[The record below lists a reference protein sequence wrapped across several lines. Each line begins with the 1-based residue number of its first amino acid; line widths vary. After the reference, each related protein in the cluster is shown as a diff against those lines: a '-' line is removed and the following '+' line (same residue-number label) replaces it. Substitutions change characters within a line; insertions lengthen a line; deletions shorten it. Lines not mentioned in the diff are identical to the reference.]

1 MSQPNV
7 TRVVAAYIEE
17 RGKVLVQQRPA
28 HKARGGFWELPGG
41 KVDPGES
48 DADALKRELHEE
60 LSIKAD
66 IHDEI
71 ARHEHGYGD
80 LRILLIVYRT
90 SRSGDLQPT
99 EGQPIAWHTHEE
111 LLALA
116 LCDADRAIL
125 SAHATM

>member
-1 MSQPNV
+1 
-7 TRVVAAYIEE
+7 
-17 RGKVLVQQRPA
+17 VLVQQRPA

-48 DADALKRELHEE
+48 DAEALRRELHEE

-66 IHDEI
+66 IHDEL

-90 SRSGDLQPT
+90 TRTGELTPT
-99 EGQPIAWHTHEE
+99 EGQPIAWHNRHD
-111 LLALA
+111 LLALP
-116 LCDADRAIL
+116 LCEADRAIL
-125 SAHATM
+125 NATT